1 MRIKNFTLLT
11 LALFMMSVVAF
22 AQNSKSTDRVLTP
35 KQQLLQAKRTGQ
47 LTKENASAFKFQKPA
62 LPQNMQK
69 AKANKQ
75 VLPVTLKAPA
85 KAAKKQNVFTSNL
98 KGKAKTPRRTDAQ
111 VYTYGFSQAMNGWTE
126 IDADGDGYTW
136 DLSTQAGHDGE
147 AGLVA
152 SASYDNSVGALTPDN
167 YLVSPKMKLDGKI
180 SFYASAQDAA
190 WCAEHFAVMVSTASG
205 TSAADFEKVQEW
217 TMTAAPSLAPS
228 ANFNAPDG
236 AFRSPRRAQGAWYL
250 YEVDL
255 SGYAGAEG
263 YVAIRHFDCT
273 DFYRLNVDDITL
285 ETSQLIDAYDPLL
298 EIAPEKVELPDGA
311 EVTPYYTLEG
321 ILAVYTENGWAD
333 YTKKVKNINVA
344 FVGTDAYIQGLAY
357 WAQDGWVKG
366 TVSGNKIT
374 VPSGQFVGGG
384 EYLNAL
390 DPETGDVLESY
401 SFTIDSEAGTIAS
414 DDYIAESSSATKNI
428 LYAYWMTPVF
438 TLTAPA
444 DPRVIPPTGLVTED
458 WTVARYF
465 YDGEDETGEEKVIQ
479 IGFDGKDVYV
489 QGFSYYSDYM
499 EEPNWIKGTLSEDG
513 KSITF
518 DSGQY
523 YGNYGE
529 TYDFYFAALDMNTF
543 ELASTITVEYDAEAG
558 TMTWPEDMMVA
569 ERDEDGMYGYFTEIT
584 AMVKGT
590 APDPLAAPDV
600 ITTEWYFKS
609 QSLGTD
615 QETGETVAED
625 YNLHVQVAV
634 VGTDVFVKGLCEDI
648 PDAWIKGTLD
658 PATNK
663 VTFPTGQ
670 YFGQDGVL
678 WFVFDYF
685 FAGYGANGF
694 EDVVMNYDAT
704 AKTLTME
711 SPTFLLINAYWLL
724 VDPNLVLKDVTL
736 QEIQDVAATPAQP
749 EIVASKLTG
758 TSYPNITVEVPDT
771 DTEGNPL
778 LVDKLSYQYWYE
790 VDGTQ
795 SLLTLDPAEYTELT
809 EPMTEIPYSFSDDW
823 DIYPYRLYLNQDFSD
838 WKKIGIQSIYRGGG
852 QEKKS
857 EVSWKTISNISV
869 DPNFDSTHGGISVT
883 TKALEGETVS
893 VTVKSLDTYVIVKV
907 TARAGNTDLQV
918 TDDGDGAYS
927 FVAPAADVVVN
938 AEFQAPPADFELA
951 VEPGNISDALDAQIT
966 EDVTVRNV
974 TLTLSEG
981 NYTITKPIEAAGNV
995 TITGA
1000 GENTVINASALDG
1013 PFIQL
1018 GEKPILDFITKADGT
1033 KSDYYGVDNVTI
1045 KNVKVT
1051 GLKNSIFWDSN
1062 VKYCVKN
1069 FTIDNSIFELAT
1081 EATKNQAFISF
1092 QAGGAKDF
1100 KMQNSTAYQTGN
1112 EENNYFLRYNNSARL
1127 DRYGFDKNTE
1137 TQSISYIKNTF
1148 YKVGKKG
1155 QWGNYNGI
1163 AGQKYSEF
1171 HVTNNIWFD
1180 CGNGQI
1186 ARRIL
1191 GGRDA
1196 SSYNI
1201 CEFNNNTYFFNGAAE
1216 TGNTQYDGG
1225 TQLTTDPGFKDA
1237 ANGDFHIGDVS
1248 YSDQAKYRT
1257 GDPRWL
1263 SVYQPEG
1270 VTAPIELIPQDGAD
1284 LAADLED
1291 AYKEQGL
1298 APAYITINLLP
1309 GAHYTVSQPME
1320 INATINI
1327 IGDEANPAT
1336 IDLNDCSGPM
1346 VQYSSTIA
1354 PAFTVNN
1361 YGFYEEPFNVIFKN
1375 VIFARAKNQL
1385 FYANKQKYLVEYFTF
1400 ENCIAEYLGGS
1411 KTIFD
1416 FSGGG
1421 VVDNFT
1427 INNSTIYGNSNDGMK
1442 HTGALYSSQSGDKAT
1457 AAGLTEQKFNITNST
1472 LYNIA
1477 NGKNVMNHRQTGQT
1491 WLTFTVKNNVVFNC
1505 GKKGQFCQGL
1515 NGGQDSENPMF
1526 YVHYNSFMWY
1536 ADGVLAD
1543 IDDTCGSKNP
1553 NVVTASWKNT
1563 YPESA
1568 ITDVFPKFFHKDEI
1582 GQYIDSFRGN
1592 FTVAEGSVQKTNSVG
1607 DPRWLKSNN
1616 EYTDIQGVNVEKTA
1630 EGAWYTIQGVRVDQP
1645 TKGLYIHNGKKV
1657 VIK

>member
-69 AKANKQ
+69 AKANKP

-85 KAAKKQNVFTSNL
+85 KAAKKQNVFASNFQ
-98 KGKAKTPRRTDAQ
+98 GKAKAPRRTDAQ
-111 VYTYGFSQAMNGWTE
+111 VYTYGFSQAMNGWTT
-126 IDADGDGYTW
+126 IDADGDGNDWYIINNSETIL
-136 DLSTQAGHDGE
+136 DHNGK
-147 AGLVA
+147 AGLVT
-152 SASYDNSVGALTPDN
+152 SASYQSGALTPDN

-180 SFYASAQDAA
+180 SFYACAQDAA

-263 YVAIRHFDCT
+263 YVAIRHFACT
-273 DFYRLNVDDITL
+273 DFFRLNVDDITL

-298 EIAPEKVELPDGA
+298 EIEPEVVELPDGA
-311 EVTPYYTLEG
+311 EVTPYYVLDGT
-321 ILAVYTENGWAD
+321 LAVYTSNGWAD

-384 EYLNAL
+384 EYLNAM
-390 DPETGDVLESY
+390 DSDTGDVLESY
-401 SFTIDSEAGTIAS
+401 SFTIDSEAGTITSA
-414 DDYIAESSSATKNI
+414 DYIAESSSATENI
-428 LYAYWMTPVF
+428 LYAYWITPAF

-444 DPRVIPPTGLVTED
+444 DPRVIPPTDLVTED
-458 WTVARYF
+458 WTIARYF
-465 YDGEDETGEEKVIQ
+465 YDGEDETGEEKVLQ
-479 IGFDGKDVYV
+479 VGFYTTESGTDVYV
-489 QGFSYYSDYM
+489 QGFSAYSDYM
-499 EEPNWIKGTLSEDG
+499 EEENWIKGTLSADG

-518 DSGQY
+518 PSNQY
-523 YGNYGE
+523 YGSYND
-529 TYDFYFAALDMNTF
+529 TYNFYFAAYDMTTY
-543 ELASTITVEYDAEAG
+543 ELSPVTVAYDALAG
-558 TMTWPEDMMVA
+558 TMTWPEDMLVA

-609 QSLGTD
+609 QSLGTNQD
-615 QETGETVAED
+615 TGETVAED

-670 YFGQDGVL
+670 YFGQAGVL
-678 WFVFDYF
+678 WFVFDCF

-694 EDVVMNYDAT
+694 EDVVMDYDAT
-704 AKTLTME
+704 AKTLTMA
-711 SPTFLLINAYWLL
+711 SPSYLLINAAWLL
-724 VDPNLVLKDVTL
+724 LDPNLILTDVTL

-749 EIVASKLTG
+749 EIVASKLSG
-758 TSYPNITVEVPDT
+758 TSFPSISIEVPDT
-771 DTEGNPL
+771 DVDGNPL
-778 LVDKLSYQYWYE
+778 LVEKLFYQYWYE
-790 VDGTQ
+790 VDGSQ
-795 SLLTLDPAEYTELT
+795 SLLTLDPADYTELT

-852 QEKKS
+852 QENKS

-893 VTVKSLDTYVIVKV
+893 VTVKSLDTYVVVKV

-918 TDDGDGAYS
+918 TDKGDGAYS

-1000 GENTVINASALDG
+1000 GENTVIDASALTG
-1013 PFIQL
+1013 PFVLMSANPIPVTNEAGGIPIGNIIFKNLVVKDLAQQL
-1018 GEKPILDFITKADGT
+1018 VYANKQKYLF
-1033 KSDYYGVDNVTI
+1033 DNVEVNNCIIGIKGASKKTIFDFNGGGNTKKLTVVNSTLWADASTQWQNGGFYSSQSGQDVVSLGGESQLTSI
-1045 KNVKVT
+1045 KNSNFYNIANGKTTSTRRKNSQKWMTYEV
-1051 GLKNSIFWDSN
+1051 KNSIIVNSGKKGEFYAGLNGGNANGGVWD
-1062 VKYCVKN
+1062 
-1069 FTIDNSIFELAT
+1069 IDNNSVRFNDEDVNEA
-1081 EATKNQAFISF
+1081 EATK
-1092 QAGGAKDF
+1092 AKLTGV
-1100 KMQNSTAYQTGN
+1100 TAIEG
-1112 EENNYFLRYNNSARL
+1112 
-1127 DRYGFDKNTE
+1127 
-1137 TQSISYIKNTF
+1137 
-1148 YKVGKKG
+1148 
-1155 QWGNYNGI
+1155 
-1163 AGQKYSEF
+1163 
-1171 HVTNNIWFD
+1171 
-1180 CGNGQI
+1180 
-1186 ARRIL
+1186 
-1191 GGRDA
+1191 
-1196 SSYNI
+1196 
-1201 CEFNNNTYFFNGAAE
+1201 
-1216 TGNTQYDGG
+1216 
-1225 TQLTTDPGFKDA
+1225 DPGFKDA
-1237 ANGDFHIGDVS
+1237 ENGDFHIGEVS
-1248 YSDQAKYRT
+1248 YSDQAKARI

-1263 SVYQPEG
+1263 TVYKPES
-1270 VTAPIELIPQDGAD
+1270 VTAPIELTPLDGAD
-1284 LAADLED
+1284 LAADVEE

-1309 GAHYTVSQPME
+1309 GGHYTVSKPME

-1336 IDLNDCSGPM
+1336 IDLNDCSGAM
-1346 VQYSSTIA
+1346 VQYSATLL

-1361 YGFYEEPFNVIFKN
+1361 LGFYEEPFNVVFKN
-1375 VIFARAKNQL
+1375 IIFARVKNQL
-1385 FYANKQKYLVEYFTF
+1385 FYANKQKYLVEYFTV

-1411 KTIFD
+1411 KTVFD
-1416 FSGGG
+1416 FNGGG

-1442 HTGALYSSQSGDKAT
+1442 HTGFLYSSQSGDKAT

-1477 NGKNVMNHRQTGQT
+1477 NGKNVMNHRQNGQT
-1491 WLTFTVKNNVVFNC
+1491 WLTFTVKNNVIFNC

-1515 NGGQDSENPMF
+1515 NGGQDSENPMY
-1526 YVHYNSFMWY
+1526 YVHYNSFMLY
-1536 ADGVLAD
+1536 ENGVLTD

-1553 NVVTASWKNT
+1553 NEVTASWKNT

-1568 ITDVFPKFFHKDEI
+1568 VTDIFPKFFGTDEI
-1582 GQYIDSFRGN
+1582 GQYNNFFRGN

-1607 DPRWLKSNN
+1607 DPRWLKSDN
-1616 EYTDIQGVNVEKTA
+1616 EYTDIQGINAEKMM

-1645 TKGLYIHNGKKV
+1645 TKGLYIHNGRKV

>member
-11 LALFMMSVVAF
+11 LALFLMSVVAF
-22 AQNSKSTDRVLTP
+22 AQNPTSTKHVLTP
-35 KQQLLQAKRTGQ
+35 KQQVLQAKRTGE
-47 LTKENASAFKFQKPA
+47 LTKENASAFKFAKPA
-62 LPQNMQK
+62 LPQNMKRAK
-69 AKANKQ
+69 AKKPVASFNFKKIDANAVAQ
-75 VLPVTLKAPA
+75 VKAK
-85 KAAKKQNVFTSNL
+85 KAAKKASKRFTMSPR
-98 KGKAKTPRRTDAQ
+98 KMDVRECVSMTSSAKPRSRRAATTDEHGIITEPGEGTVK
-111 VYTYGFSQAMNGWTE
+111 VYKVAGSGYDYG
-126 IDADGDGYTW
+126 
-136 DLSTQAGHDGE
+136 DLV
-147 AGLVA
+147 GL
-152 SASYDNSVGALTPDN
+152 
-167 YLVSPKMKLDGKI
+167 
-180 SFYASAQDAA
+180 
-190 WCAEHFAVMVSTASG
+190 SG
-205 TSAADFEKVQEW
+205 TTKIVES
-217 TMTAAPSLAPS
+217 T
-228 ANFNAPDG
+228 DG
-236 AFRSPRRAQGAWYL
+236 FVYIQN
-250 YEVDL
+250 
-255 SGYAGAEG
+255 
-263 YVAIRHFDCT
+263 I
-273 DFYRLNVDDITL
+273 
-285 ETSQLIDAYDPLL
+285 
-298 EIAPEKVELPDGA
+298 
-311 EVTPYYTLEG
+311 VTYYTR
-321 ILAVYTENGWAD
+321 
-333 YTKKVKNINVA
+333 
-344 FVGTDAYIQGLAY
+344 GT
-357 WAQDGWVKG
+357 WVKG
-366 TVSGNKIT
+366 TKSGNTIT
-374 VPSGQFVGGG
+374 VPTKQPLYYSSSYDATVSARWGKVEGTSVLPADETAENFTFTVDETAQTISLNGTSEALMISAIWDDDNTWTGYSVWETVYTYDHDFVAPTIVTVMPPVGLETTTWYTKGHTYSSNG
-384 EYLNAL
+384 TSSFKGTVTLGFDGNDVYVQGIFS
-390 DPETGDVLESY
+390 DFPEAWVKG
-401 SFTIDSEAGTIAS
+401 TIDGTTVTFKDLQLQGEAYGYAIYAVGTDGSELT
-414 DDYIAESSSATKNI
+414 DFVMTYDAEKG
-428 LYAYWMTPVF
+428 VF
-438 TLTAPA
+438 TSENELLANAADDKIYYLTWITDIEINKEAPG
-444 DPRVIPPTGLVTED
+444 DERVTPPAGLVTED

-518 DSGQY
+518 PGNQY
-523 YGNYGE
+523 YGIYNDTNE
-529 TYDFYFAALDMNTF
+529 FYFAGIDMNTF

-558 TMTWPEDMMVA
+558 TMTWPEDILLVENGA
-569 ERDEDGMYGYFTEIT
+569 EDDSSLYGYFTEIVAT
-584 AMVKGT
+584 VRGT

-670 YFGQDGVL
+670 YFGQDAVL

-685 FAGYGANGF
+685 FAGYGQNGF
-694 EDVVMNYDAT
+694 EDVVMDYDAT
-704 AKTLTME
+704 AKTLTMA
-711 SPTFLLINAYWLL
+711 SPSYLLINAAWLL
-724 VDPNLVLKDVTL
+724 LDPNLILTDVTL

-749 EIVASKLTG
+749 EIVASKLSG

-1000 GENTVINASALDG
+1000 GENTVIDASALDG
-1013 PFIQL
+1013 PFVLMSANPIPVTNEAGGIPIGNIIFKNLVVKDLAQQL
-1018 GEKPILDFITKADGT
+1018 VYANKQKYLF
-1033 KSDYYGVDNVTI
+1033 DNVEVNNCIIGIKGASKKTIFDFNGGGNTKKLTVVNSTLWADASTQWQNGGFYSSQSGQDVVSLGGESQLTSI
-1045 KNVKVT
+1045 KNSNFYNIANGKTTSTRRKNSQKWMTYEV
-1051 GLKNSIFWDSN
+1051 KNSII
-1062 VKYCVKN
+1062 V
-1069 FTIDNSIFELAT
+1069 NS
-1081 EATKNQAFISF
+1081 
-1092 QAGGAKDF
+1092 
-1100 KMQNSTAYQTGN
+1100 
-1112 EENNYFLRYNNSARL
+1112 
-1127 DRYGFDKNTE
+1127 
-1137 TQSISYIKNTF
+1137 
-1148 YKVGKKG
+1148 GKKG
-1155 QWGNYNGI
+1155 EFYAGLNGGNANGGVWDI
-1163 AGQKYSEF
+1163 DNNSVRFNDEDVNEAEASKAKLTG
-1171 HVTNNIWFD
+1171 VTAIE
-1180 CGNGQI
+1180 G
-1186 ARRIL
+1186 
-1191 GGRDA
+1191 
-1196 SSYNI
+1196 
-1201 CEFNNNTYFFNGAAE
+1201 
-1216 TGNTQYDGG
+1216 
-1225 TQLTTDPGFKDA
+1225 DPGFKDA
-1237 ANGDFHIGDVS
+1237 ENGDFHIGEVS
-1248 YSDQAKYRT
+1248 YSDQAKARI

-1263 SVYQPEG
+1263 TVYKPET
-1270 VTAPIELIPQDGAD
+1270 VTAPIELTPLDGAD
-1284 LAADLED
+1284 LAADVEE

-1309 GAHYTVSQPME
+1309 GGHYTVSKPME

-1336 IDLNDCSGPM
+1336 IDLNDCSGAM
-1346 VQYSSTIA
+1346 VQYSSTLL

-1361 YGFYEEPFNVIFKN
+1361 LGFYEQPFNVVFKN
-1375 VIFARAKNQL
+1375 VIFSRVKNQL

-1400 ENCIAEYLGGS
+1400 ENCLAEYLGGS

-1416 FSGGG
+1416 FNGGG
-1421 VVDNFT
+1421 VVENLT

-1442 HTGALYSSQSGDKAT
+1442 HEGALFSSQSGNKVIDAGPDKIQT
-1457 AAGLTEQKFNITNST
+1457 FTITNST

-1477 NGKNVMNHRQTGQT
+1477 NGKNVMTHRQNSQIY
-1491 WLTFTVKNNVVFNC
+1491 LTYVVKNNVIFNC

-1515 NGGQDSENPMF
+1515 NGGGNSANPMY

-1543 IDDTCGSKNP
+1543 VDDTCGDKNP

-1568 ITDVFPKFFHKDEI
+1568 VTDVFPKFFGTDEI
-1582 GQYIDSFRGN
+1582 GQYNNFFRGN
-1592 FTVAEGSVQKTNSVG
+1592 FTVADGSVQKTNSVG
-1607 DPRWLKSNN
+1607 DPRWLKSDN
-1616 EYTDIQGVNVEKTA
+1616 EYTDIQGISADKMM

-1657 VIK
+1657 VLK

>member
-47 LTKENASAFKFQKPA
+47 LTKENASAFKFQKLA
-62 LPQNMQK
+62 LPQNMQRAKKPVASFNFKKIDANAVAQVK
-69 AKANKQ
+69 AK
-75 VLPVTLKAPA
+75 
-85 KAAKKQNVFTSNL
+85 KAAKKASKRFTMSPRQMDVRECTSMTSS
-98 KGKAKTPRRTDAQ
+98 AKPRSRRAAAVDAHGIITEPGEGTVK
-111 VYTYGFSQAMNGWTE
+111 VYKVAGSGYDYG
-126 IDADGDGYTW
+126 
-136 DLSTQAGHDGE
+136 DLV
-147 AGLVA
+147 GL
-152 SASYDNSVGALTPDN
+152 
-167 YLVSPKMKLDGKI
+167 
-180 SFYASAQDAA
+180 
-190 WCAEHFAVMVSTASG
+190 SG
-205 TSAADFEKVQEW
+205 TTKIVES
-217 TMTAAPSLAPS
+217 T
-228 ANFNAPDG
+228 DG
-236 AFRSPRRAQGAWYL
+236 
-250 YEVDL
+250 
-255 SGYAGAEG
+255 
-263 YVAIRHFDCT
+263 
-273 DFYRLNVDDITL
+273 
-285 ETSQLIDAYDPLL
+285 
-298 EIAPEKVELPDGA
+298 
-311 EVTPYYTLEG
+311 
-321 ILAVYTENGWAD
+321 
-333 YTKKVKNINVA
+333 
-344 FVGTDAYIQGLAY
+344 FVYIQNIVTTYQTGA
-357 WAQDGWVKG
+357 WVKG
-366 TVSGNKIT
+366 TKSGNTIT
-374 VPSGQFVGGG
+374 VPTKQPLYYSSNYDATVSARWGKVEGTSVLPADETAENFTFTVDETAKTISLNGSSESLMISSLWDDDNTWTGYSVWETVYTYDHDFVAPTIVTVMPPVGLETTTWYTKGHTYSSNG
-384 EYLNAL
+384 TSSFKGTVTLGFDGNDVYVQGIFS
-390 DPETGDVLESY
+390 DFPEAWVKG
-401 SFTIDSEAGTIAS
+401 TIDGTTVTFKDLQLQGEAYGYTIYAVGTDGSELT
-414 DDYIAESSSATKNI
+414 DFVMTYDAEKG
-428 LYAYWMTPVF
+428 VF
-438 TLTAPA
+438 TSENELLANAADDKIYYLTWITDIEINKEAPA

-489 QGFSYYSDYM
+489 QGFSYYSDNM

-523 YGNYGE
+523 YGNYND
-529 TYDFYFAALDMNTF
+529 TYDFYFGTYDYNTG
-543 ELASTITVEYDAEAG
+543 AIDQVTVDYDAEAG
-558 TMTWPEDMMVA
+558 TMTWPYDVLIFESSA
-569 ERDEDGMYGYFTEIT
+569 ENDVNTMYGYFTEIT

-670 YFGQDGVL
+670 YFGQDVVL

-685 FAGYGANGF
+685 FAGYGQNGF

-711 SPTFLLINAYWLL
+711 SPTSLLINAYWLL
-724 VDPNLVLKDVTL
+724 HDPNLILTDVTL

-749 EIVASKLTG
+749 EIVASKLSG

-1000 GENTVINASALDG
+1000 GENTVIDASALDG

-1346 VQYSSTIA
+1346 VQYSSTLL

-1361 YGFYEEPFNVIFKN
+1361 LGFYEEPFNVVFKN
-1375 VIFARAKNQL
+1375 IIFARAKNSL
-1385 FYANKQKYLVEYFTF
+1385 FSGNKQKYLVEYFTF
-1400 ENCIAEYLGGS
+1400 ENCIAEYMKSS
-1411 KTIFD
+1411 KPVFD
-1416 FSGGG
+1416 FTGDAGNG
-1421 VVDNFT
+1421 PVVENFT
-1427 INNSTIYGNSNDGMK
+1427 INNSTIYGNSNDGQK
-1442 HTGALYSSQSGDKAT
+1442 HTGYLYSSQTSSKAPK
-1457 AAGLTEQKFNITNST
+1457 AGLAEQKFNITNST

-1477 NGKNVMNHRQTGQT
+1477 NGKNVMCGVHKGQT
-1491 WLTFTVKNNVVFNC
+1491 WVTFTVKNNVIFNC

-1515 NGGQDSENPMF
+1515 NEGQASNNPHYF
-1526 YVHYNSFMWY
+1526 VHYNSFMWY
-1536 ADGVLAD
+1536 ENDVLTD
-1543 IDDTCGSKNP
+1543 VEDKTGNTND
-1553 NVVTASWKNT
+1553 VVTASWKNT

-1568 ITDVFPKFFHKDEI
+1568 VTDIFPKFFHKDEI